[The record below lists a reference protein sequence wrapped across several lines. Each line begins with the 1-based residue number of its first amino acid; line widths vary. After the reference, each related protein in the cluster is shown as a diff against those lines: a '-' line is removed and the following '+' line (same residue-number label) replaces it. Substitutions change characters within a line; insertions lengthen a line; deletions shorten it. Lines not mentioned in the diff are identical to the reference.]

1 MVFVAKAICGVS
13 MRKTMLVLVIV
24 LACLLQADV
33 FRFLN
38 TARIAYFNEKDYG
51 RARKACLEGL
61 EIESNNVEL
70 LAILA
75 GSEMGL
81 GNWAASADAFIRA
94 FDADTSK
101 TLDWIDKQAE
111 GRKYYFQAFYFSA
124 REMFERQMFA
134 ETLTRLNYDKAFG
147 IDDINVYIL
156 RGATLYKLGRFEEAN
171 SEYLRVL
178 SLDPQNPDVNFLIA
192 KSLFDNEDY
201 DGCLSYFETAI
212 KYYTVKYER
221 LGRILFQ
228 NLLEIDS
235 LLAQKIVIMWLN
247 GQTEELNRLLIDTLG
262 CAEGLAVHE
271 ATIEQF
277 AAASADLGRSYY
289 YYSMSYYNL
298 KNDTLAL
305 QYMLQSARYQP
316 TDMDAL
322 YFAGEMSVRSRR
334 YGDAIPYLER
344 LTGLNPEDKY
354 AWFYLGVCYT
364 ETEQYPKAIDA
375 YENHVLMLDPANFD
389 VMNNLAYVYREMG
402 DNDTALKWLIRAEEL
417 QKKSQ

>member
-1 MVFVAKAICGVS
+1 MVLLNKVICGVA
-13 MRKTMLVLVIV
+13 MRKTILTLVFLA
-24 LACLLQADV
+24 ACLLQADV

-51 RARKACLEGL
+51 RAIKACLEGL
-61 EIESNNVEL
+61 EMEASNVEL

-94 FDADTSK
+94 FDADTST
-101 TLDWIDKQAE
+101 TLDWIDKQPE

-124 REMFERQMFA
+124 RELFERQMFT
-134 ETLTRLNYDKAFG
+134 ETLIRLNYDKAFG
-147 IDDINVYIL
+147 IDDINVHIL
-156 RGATLYKLGRFEEAN
+156 RGATLYKLERFDEAN

-201 DGCLSYFETAI
+201 DGCLSYFGTAV

-221 LGRILFQ
+221 LGRVLFQ

-235 LLAQKIVIMWLN
+235 RLAQSIVIMWLN

-262 CAEGLAVHE
+262 CVEGLAVHG

-277 AAASADLGRSYY
+277 ATASADLGRSYY
-289 YYSMSYYNL
+289 YYSMAYYNL
-298 KNDTLAL
+298 QNDTLAL
-305 QYMLQSARYQP
+305 EYMLRSARYQP
-316 TDMDAL
+316 NDLDAL
-322 YFAGEMSVRSRR
+322 YFAGEMNVRNGR
-334 YGDAIPYLER
+334 YSDAVPYLER
-344 LTGLNPEDKY
+344 LAELSPDDKY

-364 ETEQYPKAIDA
+364 ETEQYAKAIDA
-375 YENHVLMLDPANFD
+375 YENHVLQLDPDNFD

-402 DNDTALKWLIRAEEL
+402 NNDAALQWLIRAEEL
-417 QKKSQ
+417 QKKNK